1 MEFEV
6 EVTSVEEAM
15 EQVAAIRQRFGVDA
29 PIKIKI
35 VSGRRE
41 RSFELVNDGLQKI
54 LAQVNKKI
62 GG

>member
-15 EQVAAIRQRFGVDA
+15 EQVAAIRQRFGTDA

-54 LAQVNKKI
+54 LEQVNKKI